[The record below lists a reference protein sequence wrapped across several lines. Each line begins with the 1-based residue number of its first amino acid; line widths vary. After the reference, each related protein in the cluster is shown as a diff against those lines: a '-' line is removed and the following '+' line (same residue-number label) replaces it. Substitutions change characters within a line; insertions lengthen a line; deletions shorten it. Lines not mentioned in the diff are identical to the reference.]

1 VTAPAHQAQ
10 LEAAGLSVTFPTRD
24 GNVQAVR
31 DLSFTLERGETLGI
45 VGESGS
51 GKSTV
56 ALAVLGLL
64 PKYAQVTGSVRL
76 MGREL
81 VGLREDE
88 LAKIR
93 STTIA
98 YIPQDPLS
106 SLNPAF
112 TVGWQVAETIWTR
125 RNVSKEDAK
134 RRAIELLELVGIPR
148 AAERADNYPHEFS
161 GGMRQRVVI
170 AIAMA
175 NDPDVMIAD
184 EPTTA
189 LDVTIQAQVLEALR
203 AAREQTQASLII
215 ITHDL
220 GVVAGMADRVMVMY
234 AGRAVETGSA
244 DTVFYESRM
253 PYTLGLLG
261 SLPRVDTR
269 SGPLRPIPGSP
280 PSLLNL
286 PNACPFAPR
295 CPIAYRRC
303 RTEEPALTIVGPDH
317 GTACHRSGELTPGDT
332 GLFAATSADT
342 EVQAPAAALADTEG
356 PPPAAPPADTDG
368 QAPGAALADT
378 DGQPPAAALGD
389 TEVSADGDG
398 TRPPPGDGV
407 TLISVHDLVKHFPI
421 RGGKLVRHTVGE
433 AHAVCGVSF
442 DLAERETLGL
452 VGESG
457 CGKSTTA
464 RTVLQLLPATSG
476 SVRYRDT
483 ELTGQSRK
491 QLRPMRQHLQVVF
504 QDPYASLDP
513 RMPVGEIVGEPLKV
527 HGRWNRTTGPARVD
541 RLFELVGLNPE
552 HRNRFPHEFSGGQR
566 QRVGIAR
573 ALALDP
579 KVLVLDEPVS
589 ALDVSIQAGVVN
601 LLEELQDRL
610 GLAYLFIA
618 HDLSVVRHICDR
630 VAVMYLGKIVEIG
643 TGTEVYDSP
652 SHPYTQA
659 LLSAVP
665 VPDPA
670 VERERRRIILTG
682 DVPSAVSP
690 PSGCRFRTRCWKAQE
705 ICAEEEPALTERGQG
720 HPVACHFADVTK
732 VIPG

>member
-1 VTAPAHQAQ
+1 MTEPLSSLVIETS
-10 LEAAGLSVTFPTRD
+10 GLSVTFPTRD
-24 GNVQAVR
+24 GDVRAVR
-31 DLSFTLERGETLGI
+31 DLSFGLERGETVGI

-56 ALAVLGLL
+56 ALAILGLL
-64 PKYAQVTGSVRL
+64 PRYARVTGSVRC

-81 VGLREDE
+81 LGLREED

-93 STTIA
+93 SSVIA

-106 SLNPAF
+106 SLNPAY
-112 TVGWQVAETIWTR
+112 TVGWQIAETIWTR
-125 RNVSKEDAK
+125 RHVAK
-134 RRAIELLELVGIPR
+134 DEANRRAVELLELVGIPK
-148 AAERADNYPHEFS
+148 AAERAHSYPHEFS

-189 LDVTIQAQVLEALR
+189 LDVTVQAQVLEALR
-203 AAREQTQASLII
+203 AAREQTQASLIL

-234 AGRAVETGSA
+234 AGKPVETGSA
-244 DTVFYESRM
+244 DTIFYRSKM

-261 SLPRVDTR
+261 SLPRMDAR
-269 SGPLRPIPGSP
+269 SHQLRPIPGSP

-286 PNACPFAPR
+286 PPGCPFAPR
-295 CPIAYRRC
+295 CSIVVQRC
-303 RTEEPALTIVGPDH
+303 LAEEPELAGVGPDH
-317 GTACHRSGELTPGDT
+317 LAACHRTGELTGGAT
-332 GLFAATSADT
+332 GLFAATWTDADAGVEEAQAARAAT
-342 EVQAPAAALADTEG
+342 EIAAAAE
-356 PPPAAPPADTDG
+356 
-368 QAPGAALADT
+368 
-378 DGQPPAAALGD
+378 ALGNGARAVHG
-389 TEVSADGDG
+389 TLVEV
-398 TRPPPGDGV
+398 R
-407 TLISVHDLVKHFPI
+407 DLVKNFPI
-421 RGGKLVRHTVGE
+421 RGGRLVRHTVAE
-433 AHAVCGVSF
+433 AQAVSGISF

-464 RTVLQLLPATSG
+464 RAVLQLVPPTSG
-476 SVRYRDT
+476 SVSYLGT
-483 ELTGQSRK
+483 ELVGKSRR
-491 QLRPMRQHLQVVF
+491 QLRPMRQHMQIVF
-504 QDPYASLDP
+504 QDPFASLDP
-513 RMPVGEIVGEPLKV
+513 RMPVGDIVAEPLRV
-527 HGRWNRTTGPARVD
+527 HGRWDRTAGPRRVD

-589 ALDVSIQAGVVN
+589 ALDVSIQAGIVN

-618 HDLSVVRHICDR
+618 HDLSVVRHISDR
-630 VAVMYLGKIVEIG
+630 VAVMYLGKIVE
-643 TGTEVYDSP
+643 TGTAEQVYEMP

-670 VERERRRIILTG
+670 VERRRRRILLTG
-682 DVPSAVSP
+682 DVPSAVAP

-705 ICAEEEPALTERGQG
+705 ICAAEEPALVDRGQG
-720 HPVACHFADVTK
+720 HPVACHFAEVTT
-732 VIPG
+732 VVPGQ